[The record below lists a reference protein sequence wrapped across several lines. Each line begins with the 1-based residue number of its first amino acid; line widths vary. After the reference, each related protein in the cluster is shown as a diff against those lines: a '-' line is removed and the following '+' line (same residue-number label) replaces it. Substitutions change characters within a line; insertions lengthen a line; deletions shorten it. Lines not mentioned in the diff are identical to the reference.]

1 MAETENNITK
11 DEKNASVSEQPK
23 KISVSTPSFD
33 TETETKAVTEKT
45 DNKIIKRVL
54 IAAGAVIVALV
65 AAAGITGAVLLQ
77 SVPADRVADNVFI
90 EDLDVSG
97 LTYDEL
103 LSSIKATY
111 LLENKDISITCQG
124 KTMTIHGSDIGIG
137 ANPEETADKAF
148 QVAKSDS
155 SIKNAIKALQLK
167 LKPEVIVPSAFVDDA
182 LLDQKLNEFGIEV
195 YGELKSPSITIEGN
209 NAVVTPGT
217 AGYNNSPEFARG
229 EVKWH
234 IQYESFENI
243 PVSLESAEPEPLTME
258 ALDAA
263 VYRDPV
269 NASYKV
275 ENNSVSIVPSQNG
288 RYLNKEEAA
297 PLLEAGNASGESFTV
312 PIYASQPEVLES
324 TLQEKLFNGSLS
336 HFSTNY
342 SSSAS
347 GRKQNVA
354 IAAGKLN
361 GTVVGPGETFSF
373 NATVGLRSEA
383 NGFQPA
389 TEYVNGE
396 SVQGI
401 GGGVCQVSS
410 TLFNAVLMA
419 DLDIVSRSP
428 HSKTV
433 SYLPYGRD
441 AAVADYGPDFKF
453 RNNTSYPIKISAS
466 ANGSE
471 LSMTITGTAYEPA
484 HNVSLSVTNGTTA
497 DGRTSYILY
506 RKTTAGDQIVRDEK
520 VCTSVYK

>member
-1 MAETENNITK
+1 
-11 DEKNASVSEQPK
+11 
-23 KISVSTPSFD
+23 
-33 TETETKAVTEKT
+33 
-45 DNKIIKRVL
+45 
-54 IAAGAVIVALV
+54 
-65 AAAGITGAVLLQ
+65 
-77 SVPADRVADNVFI
+77 
-90 EDLDVSG
+90 
-97 LTYDEL
+97 
-103 LSSIKATY
+103 
-111 LLENKDISITCQG
+111 
-124 KTMTIHGSDIGIG
+124 
-137 ANPEETADKAF
+137 
-148 QVAKSDS
+148 
-155 SIKNAIKALQLK
+155 
-167 LKPEVIVPSAFVDDA
+167 
-182 LLDQKLNEFGIEV
+182 
-195 YGELKSPSITIEGN
+195 
-209 NAVVTPGT
+209 
-217 AGYNNSPEFARG
+217 
-229 EVKWH
+229 
-234 IQYESFENI
+234 
-243 PVSLESAEPEPLTME
+243 ME

-275 ENNSVSIVPSQNG
+275 ENNSVSIVPSQTG

-297 PLLEAGNASGESFTV
+297 TLLEAGNASGESFTV
-312 PIYASQPEVLES
+312 PIYASQPEVLEG

-389 TEYVNGE
+389 IEYVNGE

-506 RKTTAGDQIVRDEK
+506 RKTTAGDQVVRDEK